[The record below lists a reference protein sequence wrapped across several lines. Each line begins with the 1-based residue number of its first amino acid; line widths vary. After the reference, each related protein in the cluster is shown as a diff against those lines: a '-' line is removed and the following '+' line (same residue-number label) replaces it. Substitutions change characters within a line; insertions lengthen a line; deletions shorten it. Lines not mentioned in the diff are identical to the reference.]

1 MPKNKCP
8 ITFKFFFLTK
18 QYMAKRIVLPNKT
31 QKKGIGHRG
40 YNGWGRI
47 RNGRSR
53 NLNRSH
59 LRGRERSRNHNR
71 SRRGRNHSINRR
83 RNRSPRGR
91 SRSLARRNIS
101 RSPRGRNR
109 SLGRRNRS
117 RSPRGR
123 NRSLGRR
130 NRSPVRRSRS
140 PVRRSRSPVRRN
152 RSPVRRSR
160 SPVRRS
166 RSPVRPIIPPAIADL
181 CEKIQRK
188 LNFILRDDETF
199 RINFNCLN
207 SLHVDQGYFERTLA
221 SLDIVERHFIELK
234 RSDAIREIKDR
245 IAGGDRSIT
254 ILVLDCENILY
265 RMSRQGIVER
275 RQGIRKI
282 TAEEISNYSY
292 TFAVFK
298 SPESL
303 RTITEIDERFKVTNF
318 KGFSFMGQPI
328 GSHGGDD
335 IMAFLIWAYISKNFD
350 FKKIKNNLRS
360 QYAPADNTVVLG
372 TRDNM
377 IELSIINF

>member
-18 QYMAKRIVLPNKT
+18 QYMAKKKVLPKKT
-31 QKKGIGHRG
+31 QKGIGHRR
-40 YNGWGRI
+40 YNGLGRSI
-47 RNGRSR
+47 NGRSRSRSRNGRSR
-53 NLNRSH
+53 NLNRRSH
-59 LRGRERSRNHNR
+59 FRGRERSRNHNR

-83 RNRSPRGR
+83 RNRSLG
-91 SRSLARRNIS
+91 RRN
-101 RSPRGRNR
+101 RSPRG
-109 SLGRRNRS
+109 RNRS

-123 NRSLGRR
+123 NRSPR
-130 NRSPVRRSRS
+130 
-140 PVRRSRSPVRRN
+140 
-152 RSPVRRSR
+152 
-160 SPVRRS
+160 RRS

-188 LNFILRDDETF
+188 LDLILRDETF
-199 RINFNCLN
+199 RINFSCLN

-221 SLDIVERHFIELK
+221 SLDTVERHFRELK
-234 RSDAIREIKDR
+234 ISDAIRQIQDR
-245 IAGGDRSIT
+245 IAGGDTSIT

-275 RQGIRKI
+275 RQEIRKI

-298 SPESL
+298 SPDSL
-303 RTITEIDERFKVTNF
+303 RTITEIDEGFKVTNF
-318 KGFSFMGQPI
+318 EGFSFMGQPM

-335 IMAFLIWAYISKNFD
+335 IMAFLIWAYISRNFG
-350 FKKIKNNLRS
+350 FRKIKNNLRS

-377 IELSIINF
+377 IELSIIQ